1 MEQWVEKQPA
11 VIFGKGLQI
20 RVIDG
25 STIQEP
31 GATGSTWRIHY
42 AIGLPSLHC
51 DEVYVTSPKIGESFR
66 QFSVHPGDLFIGDR
80 NFGRRT
86 DGMWSKEGDRCS

>member
-11 VIFGKGLQI
+11 VIFGKEFQM

-42 AIGLPSLHC
+42 SIGLPSPYC
-51 DEVYVTSPKIGESFR
+51 DEMYVTSPEIGTCGCRMKISSF
-66 QFSVHPGDLFIGDR
+66 QAGYAP
-80 NFGRRT
+80 
-86 DGMWSKEGDRCS
+86 